1 MVIESIQIYC
11 ANTSNIFSCKILIIS
26 YKILILTG
34 ISNDTSNELNLYAI
48 LCRNVTIFYRQ
59 EVVSLFQVQGKLKAG
74 RNSKRNFSS
83 GCFTAD
89 ISHVKIAWLQLLV
102 FTKQDTLHFWYNVH
116 LLKYYPVKVPQNCFN
131 SFNSSNQTD
140 MEVFKFSFALDK

>member
-11 ANTSNIFSCKILIIS
+11 ANASNIFSCRIFIIS

-59 EVVSLFQVQGKLKAG
+59 EVVSLFQVQGKLKVR

-140 MEVFKFSFALDK
+140 MKVFKFSFALDK